1 MQNLVL
7 DVEAVS
13 SWDSLPEHAR
23 ATLLA
28 SHARAQAKLPMESRG
43 NPLDDPR
50 ESAALSP
57 WTSRVVSV
65 AIWDS
70 ARKRGAVYHDGD
82 GERLDEEDWSYHPRR
97 SERGILT
104 AVWGLLEANAGA
116 RVVTYNGRNYDGPML
131 MTRSVKHR
139 ARASRNLVPYR
150 YSTREHLDL
159 CDVLGFWGV
168 ARSVPLDV
176 VAGVLGLKSS
186 KGGMCGAEV
195 GRAYEEGRIMEIARY
210 NAADVELERDILEVW
225 EETVG
230 AVFQER
236 QKWA

>member
-1 MQNLVL
+1 MPDLIL

-28 SHARAQAKLPMESRG
+28 SHARSESKLPLEARG
-43 NPLDDPR
+43 SPANDPR

-57 WTSRVVSV
+57 WTARVVCV

-70 ARKRGAVYHDGD
+70 ARKRGAVYHDGPKD
-82 GERLDEEDWSYHPRR
+82 RIDETDWSYHGMQ
-97 SERGILT
+97 SERGVLS
-104 AVWGLLEANAGA
+104 AVWGYLGTQPEA
-116 RVVTYNGRNYDGPML
+116 RVVSYNGRNYDGPVL

-139 ARASRNLVPYR
+139 VRPSRNLVPYR

-159 CDVLGFWGV
+159 CDCLTLWGV
-168 ARSVPLDV
+168 ARSVSLDV
-176 VAGVLGLKSS
+176 VAGVLGIASS
-186 KGGMCGAEV
+186 KGALSGAQV
-195 GRAYEEGRIMEIARY
+195 GQAYDEGRILDIARY
-210 NAADVELERDILEVW
+210 CAADVEVTRAILEVW

-230 AVFQER
+230 QVFNER
-236 QKWA
+236 KKWG